1 MMENSGY
8 ERVRN
13 YDECDENEERM
24 HLNPINRT
32 KKDAKE
38 NGDVEMANLQVS
50 ESRRGIIFSN
60 AKDNNNNKNDRLVS
74 LDIFRGLT
82 VTLMIFVDHAGRLF
96 PGINHSPWNG
106 LTLADFVMPFFLFI
120 VGVSLA
126 LTYKRLSSGIIAT
139 RKAILRALKL
149 LSIGVFLQGGFIH
162 GLNDLTYGVDIKQ
175 IRWMGILQ
183 RIAIAYLVA
192 ALCEI
197 WLKCNDSVNSVLSL
211 LRKYRYQGA
220 VMFFLSIF
228 YLCLLY
234 GLYVPDWEFQIPN
247 VPPKTYLVK
256 CGVRGDT
263 GPACN
268 AVGMI
273 DRKILGIQ
281 HLYKKPIY
289 ARKHECSINSPNYG
303 PLPPNAPSW
312 CQAPFDPEGFL
323 SSLMAVVTC
332 FVGLH
337 YGHIIIHFK
346 DHRVRI
352 FQWMS
357 LTCFLV
363 VLGLILDMIG
373 MHINKPLYTLS
384 YMCVTAGAAGI
395 LLAGI
400 YYMVDVCGYRYKIR
414 FLEWMGKNAL
424 MIYIIATCNLIPV
437 VLQGF
442 YWGEPRNNILKL
454 IGIGR

>member
-247 VPPKTYLVK
+247 VPPKTYL
-256 CGVRGDT
+256 
-263 GPACN
+263 
-268 AVGMI
+268 
-273 DRKILGIQ
+273 
-281 HLYKKPIY
+281 
-289 ARKHECSINSPNYG
+289 ECSINSPNYG

>member
-82 VTLMIFVDHAGRLF
+82 VTLMVFVDHAGRLF

-149 LSIGVFLQGGFIH
+149 LSIGVFLQ
-162 GLNDLTYGVDIKQ
+162 VRVVK
-175 IRWMGILQ
+175 W

-211 LRKYRYQGA
+211 LRKYRYQGY
-220 VMFFLSIF
+220 I
-228 YLCLLY
+228 
-234 GLYVPDWEFQIPN
+234 
-247 VPPKTYLVK
+247 VK

-363 VLGLILDMIG
+363 ILGLILDIIG
-373 MHINKPLYTLS
+373 KHI
-384 YMCVTAGAAGI
+384 I
-395 LLAGI
+395 LLLSCF
-400 YYMVDVCGYRYKIR
+400 YFVDVCGYRYKIS

-424 MIYIIATCNLIPV
+424 LIYIIATCNLIPV

-442 YWGEPRNNILKL
+442 YWGEPRNNIFKL

>member
-1 MMENSGY
+1 MENSGY
-8 ERVRN
+8 EPVRN
-13 YDECDENEERM
+13 YDEKEERL
-24 HLNPINRT
+24 HLNPNMMRT

-38 NGDVEMANLQVS
+38 NDDVHVEMANFQIS
-50 ESRRGIIFSN
+50 ESRRASIF
-60 AKDNNNNKNDRLVS
+60 ANNNKNNERLVS

-82 VTLMIFVDHAGRLF
+82 VTLMVFVDHAGRLF

-106 LTLADFVMPFFLFI
+106 VTLADFVMPFFLFI

-126 LTYKRLSSGIIAT
+126 LTYKR
-139 RKAILRALKL
+139 
-149 LSIGVFLQGGFIH
+149 
-162 GLNDLTYGVDIKQ
+162 
-175 IRWMGILQ
+175 
-183 RIAIAYLVA
+183 IAIAYLAA

-197 WLKCNDSVNSVLSL
+197 WLKSNDTVNSVLSL
-211 LRKYRYQGA
+211 LKKYRYQGA
-220 VMFFLSIF
+220 VVFFLSIF

-234 GLYVPDWEFQIPN
+234 GLYVPDWEYQIS
-247 VPPKTYLVK
+247 TVK

-273 DRKILGIQ
+273 DRKILGIH

-346 DHRVRI
+346 DQRVRI

-357 LTCFLV
+357 LAFSLV
-363 VLGLILDMIG
+363 VLGLILDIIG
-373 MHINKPLYTLS
+373 MHINKALYTVS
-384 YMCVTAGAAGI
+384 YMCVTSGAAGI
-395 LLAGI
+395 LFAGI
-400 YYMVDVCGYRYKIR
+400 YYMV
-414 FLEWMGKNAL
+414 
-424 MIYIIATCNLIPV
+424 
-437 VLQGF
+437 
-442 YWGEPRNNILKL
+442 
-454 IGIGR
+454 